1 MKVDC
6 QKNAY
11 PVSVCSSGLGGSVV
25 FFETAG
31 KEVKVA
37 FISNHA
43 TITINKL
50 KDYYK

>member
-6 QKNAY
+6 QTNAY
-11 PVSVCSSGLGGSVV
+11 PVSVCSAGLGGSVV

-37 FISNHA
+37 FIYSHA
-43 TITINKL
+43 TIAINKL
-50 KDYYK
+50 RDYYK